1 MNVSAISSVAPTVA
15 PPVSHNAAAPVASQ
29 PAAASS
35 PTDTVSLGSA
45 AQKAPQAGD
54 VDRDGDSR

>member
-1 MNVSAISSVAPTVA
+1 MNISAISLITPPVA
-15 PPVSHNAAAPVASQ
+15 PPVPHNAAAPAASQ

-35 PTDTVSLGSA
+35 PTDTVSLSPA